1 MIEREELD
9 TERDLEDILV
19 TMTEETNLS
28 HSDETSVEYERL
40 NHVPFSYRISLANPG
55 ALQKKVMVRL
65 WLGLPSAPGDASEVR
80 REMMVE
86 MDRFVRRLSGSEE
99 ETLVRRSQDSLAT
112 MKEHGGTLSR
122 SEDF

>member
-65 WLGLPSAPGDASEVR
+65 WLGLPSAPG
-80 REMMVE
+80 
-86 MDRFVRRLSGSEE
+86 
-99 ETLVRRSQDSLAT
+99 SQFQ
-112 MKEHGGTLSR
+112 HQHN
-122 SEDF
+122 EDHDDENEDDEDDGDNDDYDDDDDMIDDDDDNDDYNENDNED